1 MTALYLYPVGCLF
14 VIRNYVVMR
23 YLLVCCLVACMACA
37 SRPYTVINKGIGGNS
52 TADLLSRVEKDV
64 VALRPDLVVMMAG
77 TNDMVNSHKL
87 VPYGQYAAQYRQ
99 LVQRIRQT
107 GAKVVLM
114 TSLPVDTGY
123 LFQRHQ
129 RALYDT
135 DPNRKIDSAC
145 AIVRDI
151 AASAQ
156 VYCLDL
162 HDIFVRRGE
171 PNRTAASLIVNAAN
185 MDKEDG
191 IHPTAAG
198 YRLMAAEL
206 YAFLKKHRLLRRY
219 RRILC
224 FGDSITYGA
233 FMDGAGTDSG
243 DTYPAGLKRLLNHH

>member
-1 MTALYLYPVGCLF
+1 
-14 VIRNYVVMR
+14 MR
-23 YLLVCCLVACMACA
+23 YLLLCCLMACVACA
-37 SRPYTVINKGIGGNS
+37 SRPYTVINKGVGGNS
-52 TADLLSRVEKDV
+52 TSDLLRRVEQDV
-64 VALRPDLVVMMAG
+64 VALRPDLVVLMAG
-77 TNDMVNSHKL
+77 TNDMVNSGKL
-87 VPYGQYAAQYRQ
+87 VPYGQYTAQYRQ

-123 LFQRHQ
+123 LFQRHR

-135 DPNRKIDSAC
+135 DPNVRIDSAC
-145 AIVRDI
+145 AIVREI
-151 AASAQ
+151 AASEQ

-162 HDIFVRRGE
+162 HEVFVRRGE

-185 MDKEDG
+185 MGREDG

-198 YRLMAAEL
+198 YRFMAAQL
-206 YAFLKKHRLLRRY
+206 YDYLKKHRLLRRY

-233 FMDGAGTDSG
+233 FMDGAGTDTG
-243 DTYPAGLKRLLNHH
+243 DTYPAGLKRLLSTR